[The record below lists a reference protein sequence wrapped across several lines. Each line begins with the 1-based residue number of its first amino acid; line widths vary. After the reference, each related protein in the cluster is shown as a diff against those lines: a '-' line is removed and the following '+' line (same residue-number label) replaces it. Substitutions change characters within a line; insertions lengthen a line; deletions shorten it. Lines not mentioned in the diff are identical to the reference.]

1 MLLLK
6 FLLKVV
12 LLPVILALT
21 TMEWVGVF
29 LTSFGSVILFILSGI
44 VFLIAI
50 AGWLIAHEP
59 WPEVLK
65 YFGLSCGIFIVNIL
79 TDRLIFSFAEAV
91 SQKLKIL
98 IETQ

>member
-6 FLLKVV
+6 LLLKAV

-21 TMEWVGVF
+21 ILEWVGVF

-50 AGWLIAHEP
+50 AGLVIAHEP

-65 YFGLSCGIFIVNIL
+65 YLGLSCGIFLVNVIADWL
-79 TDRLIFSFAEAV
+79 VEKIGTLSA
-91 SQKLKIL
+91 SLKQFL
-98 IETQ
+98 KG

>member
-6 FLLKVV
+6 LLLKVV

-21 TMEWVGVF
+21 VMEWVGVF

-50 AGWLIAHEP
+50 AGLVIAHEP

-65 YFGLSCGIFIVNIL
+65 YLGLSCGIFLVNVIADWLVEKIGTLSASLKQIL
-79 TDRLIFSFAEAV
+79 RS
-91 SQKLKIL
+91 
-98 IETQ
+98 

>member
-6 FLLKVV
+6 LLLKAV

-21 TMEWVGVF
+21 VMEWVGVF
-29 LTSFGSVILFILSGI
+29 LSSFGSVILFILSGI

-50 AGWLIAHEP
+50 AGLVIAHEP

-65 YFGLSCGIFIVNIL
+65 YLGLSCGIFLVNVIADWL
-79 TDRLIFSFAEAV
+79 VEKIGTLSV
-91 SQKLKIL
+91 SLKQFL
-98 IETQ
+98 KG

>member
-6 FLLKVV
+6 LLLKAV

-21 TMEWVGVF
+21 ILEWVGVF

-50 AGWLIAHEP
+50 LSWTLQIAPVEEIFMMLTIAFAVFMMPHVGEWLVGRIAALN
-59 WPEVLK
+59 VMLK
-65 YFGLSCGIFIVNIL
+65 SFI
-79 TDRLIFSFAEAV
+79 RA
-91 SQKLKIL
+91 
-98 IETQ
+98 

>member
-6 FLLKVV
+6 LLLKAV

-21 TMEWVGVF
+21 VMEWVGVF

-50 AGWLIAHEP
+50 AGKNTEKRTSP
-59 WPEVLK
+59 VRE
-65 YFGLSCGIFIVNIL
+65 
-79 TDRLIFSFAEAV
+79 
-91 SQKLKIL
+91 
-98 IETQ
+98 

>member
-6 FLLKVV
+6 LLLKAV

-21 TMEWVGVF
+21 ILEWVGVF

-50 AGWLIAHEP
+50 AGLVIAHEP

-65 YFGLSCGIFIVNIL
+65 YLGLSCGIFLVSAFADWIVKEIAGLIDIL
-79 TDRLIFSFAEAV
+79 RKLVRAE
-91 SQKLKIL
+91 
-98 IETQ
+98 

>member
-6 FLLKVV
+6 LLLKAV

-21 TMEWVGVF
+21 VIEWVGVF
-29 LTSFGSVILFILSGI
+29 LTSFGSSILFILSGI

-50 AGWLIAHEP
+50 AGLVIAHEP

-65 YFGLSCGIFIVNIL
+65 YLGLSCGIFLVSVFADWIVGIIGSL
-79 TDRLIFSFAEAV
+79 SAT
-91 SQKLKIL
+91 LKQFL
-98 IETQ
+98 KG

>member
-6 FLLKVV
+6 LLLKAV

-21 TMEWVGVF
+21 IMEWVGVF

-50 AGWLIAHEP
+50 AGLVIAHEP
-59 WPEVLK
+59 WSEALK
-65 YFGLSCGIFIVNIL
+65 YLGLSCGIFLV
-79 TDRLIFSFAEAV
+79 SVFADWLVEKIGTLSA
-91 SQKLKIL
+91 SLKQFL
-98 IETQ
+98 KG

>member
-6 FLLKVV
+6 LLLKAV

-21 TMEWVGVF
+21 IMEWVGVF

-50 AGWLIAHEP
+50 AGLVIAHEP

-65 YFGLSCGIFIVNIL
+65 YLGLSCGIFLVNVIADWL
-79 TDRLIFSFAEAV
+79 VEKIGTLSA
-91 SQKLKIL
+91 SLKQFL
-98 IETQ
+98 KG

>member
-6 FLLKVV
+6 LLLKAV

-21 TMEWVGVF
+21 VMEWVGVF
-29 LTSFGSVILFILSGI
+29 LSSFGSVILFILSGI

-50 AGWLIAHEP
+50 AGLVIAHEP

-65 YFGLSCGIFIVNIL
+65 YLGLSCGIFLVNVIADWL
-79 TDRLIFSFAEAV
+79 VEKIGTLSA
-91 SQKLKIL
+91 SLKQFL
-98 IETQ
+98 KG

>member
-6 FLLKVV
+6 LLLKAV

-21 TMEWVGVF
+21 VMEWVGVF

-50 AGWLIAHEP
+50 AGLVIAHEP

-65 YFGLSCGIFIVNIL
+65 YLGLSCGIFLVNVIADWL
-79 TDRLIFSFAEAV
+79 VEKIGTLSA
-91 SQKLKIL
+91 SLKQFL
-98 IETQ
+98 KG

>member
-6 FLLKVV
+6 LMLKAV

-21 TMEWVGVF
+21 IMEWVGVF
-29 LTSFGSVILFILSGI
+29 LTSFGSSILFILSGI

-50 AGWLIAHEP
+50 AGLVIAHEP

-65 YFGLSCGIFIVNIL
+65 YLGLSCGIFLV
-79 TDRLIFSFAEAV
+79 SVFADWLVEKIGSLSAYL
-91 SQKLKIL
+91 KLFLKG
-98 IETQ
+98 